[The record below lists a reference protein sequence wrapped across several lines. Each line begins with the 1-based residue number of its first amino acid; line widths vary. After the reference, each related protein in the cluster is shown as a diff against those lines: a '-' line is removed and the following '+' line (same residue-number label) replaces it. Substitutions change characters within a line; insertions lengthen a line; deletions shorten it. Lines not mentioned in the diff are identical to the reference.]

1 MIHKDLLHVAL
12 NWIKVFAFI
21 AKSVCHFKITQKIL
35 VTGVSPR
42 ALSLNLLGSSMSIL
56 GNFQD
61 GREKLLKKRRRTR
74 AKYFRLNRE
83 GSKYITC
90 R

>member
-1 MIHKDLLHVAL
+1 M
-12 NWIKVFAFI
+12 
-21 AKSVCHFKITQKIL
+21 AKSVRHFKITQKIL

-61 GREKLLKKRRRTR
+61 GRENFWRKGGELVQN
-74 AKYFRLNRE
+74 FS
-83 GSKYITC
+83 G
-90 R
+90 